1 MSNQRTYILSVF
13 ANMKFFSRF
22 MFAAFLAGLVAL
34 GAAACGDDDDD
45 EGGGGNLL
53 RVTLRDWA
61 IDLQPATVAAGEV
74 EIRAKNN
81 GSTAHE
87 VIVIRTDLPADKLPY
102 DDTANKVIESD
113 LEVIG
118 EIEQFAAGES
128 EEAPFTLSAGRYVLI
143 CNIATHYE
151 LGMHTVLTVK

>member
-1 MSNQRTYILSVF
+1 
-13 ANMKFFSRF
+13 MKRISRY
-22 MFAAFLAGLVAL
+22 MFATVLVGVVAL

-45 EGGGGNLL
+45 AGNRLN
-53 RVTLRDWA
+53 VTLRDWA
-61 IDLQPATVAAGEV
+61 IDLKPATVPAGEV

-102 DDTANKVIESD
+102 DDAANKVIESELD
-113 LEVIG
+113 VIG

-128 EEAPFTLSAGRYVLI
+128 EEGSFTLSAGRYVLI

-151 LGMHTVLTVK
+151 LGMHTVLTVQ